1 MKVTS
6 RNIRSLPAGIHRLD
20 NGIYLRVTAKNNR
33 SWFFKYQKDGV
44 RHEVGLGGID
54 QSLEGVRAKA
64 AEMRTHLSHNR
75 DPLAQKAQERIDK
88 IVEAEDMLR
97 QESKPNPTF
106 ADIYKPALKQ
116 LAFLRQW
123 KTKSTEREYWR
134 RAERYFLPKLRHIP
148 LTHIT
153 PAKIASILHPLWT
166 TQTSAVMSLAVI
178 RNIMGY
184 AKVRGMIT
192 SNPAEWRGNLDAF
205 LPAPTDLLKGK
216 PQKHHAAV
224 TAEDLRD
231 VVKALRAK
239 DCISAKCALFG
250 ILTVCRLSE
259 FRCAQWDE
267 IDTDNNTLVVPPER
281 RKDCKPIPFVVPLSR
296 QAQKLLDEIPV
307 LNRFIFT
314 DGNAEKCLC
323 SPTVWMTLKRATKK
337 DITVHGTRST
347 FSDWCALNDKPF
359 IVSEKCLMHAVGN
372 KVFMAYQRDDLLDK
386 RRKLLQEW
394 ADYLY
399 ADN

>member
-6 RNIRSLPAGIHRLD
+6 RNIRSLPVGVHRLD
-20 NGIYLRVTAKNNR
+20 TGIYLRVTGKNR
-33 SWFFKYQKDGV
+33 SWFFKYQLKGV

-54 QSLEGVRAKA
+54 QSIESIRAKA
-64 AEMRTHLSHNR
+64 LQMRMQLSSNI
-75 DPLAQKAQERIDK
+75 DPLEQKEQDRLDE

-116 LAFLRQW
+116 LAFIRQW
-123 KTKSTEREYWR
+123 KSKETEKDYWR
-134 RAERYFLPKLRHIP
+134 RAERDFLPKLRKIP
-148 LTHIT
+148 LTEIT

-166 TQTSAVMSLAVI
+166 SQSAAVMSLSVI

-184 AKVRGMIT
+184 AKVRGIIQ

-205 LPAPTDLLKGK
+205 LPAPADLLKGK
-216 PQKHHAAV
+216 SLKHHAAV
-224 TAEDLRD
+224 SAEDLRD
-231 VVKALRAK
+231 VVKVLRAK

-259 FRCAQWDE
+259 YRCAQWDE
-267 IDTDNNTLVVPPER
+267 IDHENNTLVVPPER
-281 RKDCKPIPFVVPLSR
+281 RKDCKPEPFVVPLST
-296 QAQKLLDEIPV
+296 QAQKILDEIPV

-323 SPTVWMTLKRATKK
+323 SPTVWMAMKRTTKK

-399 ADN
+399 MDN